1 MNGIIVVR
9 MKLWMK
15 VIKVVFFF
23 LNFVIIGRVVFM
35 VVVLFMIMVFF
46 GDIYFMII
54 GYRIIVRIF
63 FNRLFKNLIVL
74 QIVEYWV
81 ISGLVIEY
89 YLYFVFIV
97 SFYFRFILSINVLI
111 VLLRRDFK
119 SVFVGRRRD
128 FFFEFFQFF
137 CVEVYFQIDFYEE
150 YKEIEYNFV
159 GVFKIWIEEMF
170 DEQFEDKRFEYK
182 VEKF

>member
-74 QIVEYWV
+74 
-81 ISGLVIEY
+81 
-89 YLYFVFIV
+89 
-97 SFYFRFILSINVLI
+97 
-111 VLLRRDFK
+111 
-119 SVFVGRRRD
+119 
-128 FFFEFFQFF
+128 
-137 CVEVYFQIDFYEE
+137 
-150 YKEIEYNFV
+150 
-159 GVFKIWIEEMF
+159 
-170 DEQFEDKRFEYK
+170 
-182 VEKF
+182 